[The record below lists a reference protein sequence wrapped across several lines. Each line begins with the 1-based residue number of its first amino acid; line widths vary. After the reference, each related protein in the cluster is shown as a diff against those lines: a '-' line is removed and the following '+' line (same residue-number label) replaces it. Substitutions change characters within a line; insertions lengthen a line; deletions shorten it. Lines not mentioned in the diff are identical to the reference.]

1 MPMASAIAIII
12 VGYLIGSIPSAYLIG
27 RAVAGVDVR
36 DEGEGNVGA
45 RNVFHVVGSRWGIV
59 VFLADFAKGALV
71 AAIVV
76 WRDAP
81 TWQAALAGAAVFIGH
96 AYPVW
101 LGFVGGK
108 GLSTIAGFATVLM
121 PLAVLLGAVAAAVV
135 WVPTRRFLPTTVA
148 TIVVAIV
155 GAPFV
160 GVPVATVGVVL
171 GLFVLAGVKR
181 GLDESRMREIEA
193 RTGWDRTRGLRT

>member
-1 MPMASAIAIII
+1 MATGVVITI
-12 VGYLIGSIPSAYLIG
+12 VCYLIGSIPSAYLVG
-27 RAVAGVDVR
+27 RAVADVDVR
-36 DEGEGNVGA
+36 SEGEGNVGA
-45 RNVFHVVGSRWGIV
+45 RNVFHVVGRRWGIV
-59 VFLADFAKGALV
+59 VFLADVAKGALA

-81 TWQAALAGAAVFIGH
+81 TWQVALAGVAVFIGH

-108 GLSTIAGFATVLM
+108 GLSTIAGFATVMM
-121 PLAVLLGAVAAAVV
+121 PVAVLLGAVAAAVV
-135 WVPTRRFLPTTVA
+135 WVPTRRFMPTTVA

-160 GVPVATVGVVL
+160 GVPTATVGVVV

-181 GLDESRMREIEA
+181 ALDESRMREIEA
-193 RTGWDRTRGLRT
+193 RTGWDRTSGLRT

>member
-1 MPMASAIAIII
+1 MATAVAIII
-12 VGYLIGSIPSAYLIG
+12 VCYLIGSIPSAFLIG

-36 DEGEGNVGA
+36 TEGEGNVGA
-45 RNVFHVVGSRWGIV
+45 RNVFHVVGSRWGLV
-59 VFLADFAKGALV
+59 VFLADFAKGALA

-76 WRDAP
+76 ARDAP
-81 TWQAALAGAAVFIGH
+81 TWQVALAGVAVFIGH

-108 GLSTIAGFATVLM
+108 GLSTIAGFATVMM

-135 WVPTRRFLPTTVA
+135 WVPTRRFMPTTVA
-148 TIVVAIV
+148 TIAVAIV

-160 GVPVATVGVVL
+160 GVPVATVGVVV

-181 GLDESRMREIEA
+181 ALDESRMREIEA